1 MSIYAVEQYIRE
13 TEKLKRFGGSSNEG
27 TLEQAFANLLGEYCK
42 QKGFM
47 LAPKIS
53 LRTPSGKTIIP
64 DGTIKDS
71 LRLDWGY
78 WESKDEKDDLDEEIR
93 AKFAKDY
100 PKDNILFEDHTTAVL
115 FQGGKEIG
123 RVLMSNAIELDN
135 LLTVFVNYERPEVR
149 NFRDAIKKFK
159 EEVPNVAEALRDM
172 ILAQSATNTAFRSA
186 LEKFWD
192 LCKESINPA
201 ITQDDVRE
209 MLIQHILTE
218 EIFTTIF
225 DETQFHRENN
235 IAKELGAVEQTFFTG
250 TTKRDTL
257 GLIKHYYDVIKAN
270 AAGIAD
276 HHEKQKF
283 LKVVYET
290 FYKAY
295 NPKAADR
302 LGIVYTPQE
311 IVKFMIESTD
321 YLLHKHFGRGLGDKN
336 VEILDPATGTGTFIC
351 DIIDYL
357 SDAQLEYKYKN
368 EIHANEVAI
377 LPYYIANLNIEFTY
391 KQRTGRYAEFE
402 NICFVDTLDNM
413 GFAYK
418 GKQEAMFGLAAE
430 NAERIKRQNE
440 RKISVI
446 IGNPPYNANQA
457 SENDNNKNR
466 EYDEIDKRI
475 KATYIKESTAQKTK
489 LYDMYARFF
498 RWACD
503 RIDENGVI
511 CFVTNRSFIESRTY
525 DGFRKVMAEEFAECY
540 VIDLG
545 GDVRLNPK
553 LWGLSIMFL
562 GFKQGWQSRFGSR
575 NPTREA
581 Q

>member
-1 MSIYAVEQYIRE
+1 MSIYLVEQYIKE
-13 TEKLKRFGGSSNEG
+13 TEKLIRFGGSKNEG
-27 TLEQAFANLLGEYCK
+27 ALEQEFAKLLNEYCK
-42 QKGFM
+42 QKGFV
-47 LAPKIS
+47 LAPKIAM
-53 LRTPSGKTIIP
+53 RTPSGKTIIP

-78 WESKDEKDDLDEEIR
+78 WESKDEKDDLDEEIK
-93 AKFAKDY
+93 AKFRKEY
-100 PKDNILFEDHTTAVL
+100 PRDNILFEDHTTAVL

-123 RVLMSNAIELDN
+123 RVLMENANELDN
-135 LLTVFVNYERPEVR
+135 LLTTFVNYERPEVR
-149 NFRDAIKKFK
+149 NFRDAIRKFK
-159 EEVPNVAEALRDM
+159 EEVPNVADALRDM
-172 ILAQSATNTAFRSA
+172 ILTQTATNTAFRAA

-235 IAKELGAVEQTFFTG
+235 IAKELSAVEQTFFTG

-257 GLIKHYYDVIKAN
+257 DLIKHYYDVIKAN

-311 IVKFMIESTD
+311 IVKFMIESTN

-391 KQRTGRYAEFE
+391 KQRTGKYAEFE
-402 NICFVDTLDNM
+402 
-413 GFAYK
+413 
-418 GKQEAMFGLAAE
+418 KQFGSMAALLSPLA
-430 NAERIKRQNE
+430 
-440 RKISVI
+440 VLLPG
-446 IGNPPYNANQA
+446 IGYY
-457 SENDNNKNR
+457 SR
-466 EYDEIDKRI
+466 
-475 KATYIKESTAQKTK
+475 T
-489 LYDMYARFF
+489 
-498 RWACD
+498 
-503 RIDENGVI
+503 
-511 CFVTNRSFIESRTY
+511 SFIFNLARLK
-525 DGFRKVMAEEFAECY
+525 R
-540 VIDLG
+540 
-545 GDVRLNPK
+545 DV
-553 LWGLSIMFL
+553 
-562 GFKQGWQSRFGSR
+562 
-575 NPTREA
+575 
-581 Q
+581 